1 MQVFLAV
8 DVGAALGVAAA
19 AGVRSSM
26 APCLRVLSPDGEKVR
41 APCPTLAAAT
51 FRLADQLFR
60 SPPALRPAIVWCGG
74 DTLRFGWTG

>member
-1 MQVFLAV
+1 MPAVQVFLAV

-41 APCPTLAAAT
+41 APCPTFAAAT
-51 FRLADQLFR
+51 
-60 SPPALRPAIVWCGG
+60 LRWVGSAVSYSSSSAPSDFMVRW
-74 DTLRFGWTG
+74 